1 MISKKIALQ
10 VLNESLKT
18 GAEYA
23 EIYQE
28 ETIKKSVVLSY
39 KRVENVSTGVSSGI
53 ALRLFKGERQVFGYT
68 SDVSLK
74 SLLKLADTLS
84 SSFDSERVIEVK
96 TLKEKKRR
104 KVLNRVERPFV
115 DEDVGSVIE
124 WLKKAEKAAYEYSE
138 KVINATCS
146 VSCSEKRV
154 LVYNSDEI
162 FTKDLRSN
170 IALGLSVT
178 AKNEN
183 GVFGYGNYGL
193 GGLGGFEK
201 VVATDIVEEIKKA
214 AQIAI
219 DKTTAKDSPSGNLQV
234 VIGNGFGGTLFHEA
248 CGHPLEASSVANHA
262 SRFEGKIGEK
272 IASDIVTAVDDGTL
286 DGEWGSL
293 NFDDEGEESTKN
305 VLIENGILKNYI
317 IDRFNGRKLNMPST
331 GSSRR
336 ESYKYIPTSRMT
348 NTYIAAGKSTFDE
361 IIGSVKYG
369 IYCKTFRGGQ
379 VQPSNNNFNFSS
391 DECYM
396 IRDGKICEMIK
407 PVVLVGYGYEVLN
420 KIDMVGNDLALAKGM
435 CGASSGQIPV
445 QVGQPTVRISNMI
458 VGGTSNEENI

>member
-146 VSCSEKRV
+146 VSC
-154 LVYNSDEI
+154 
-162 FTKDLRSN
+162 
-170 IALGLSVT
+170 
-178 AKNEN
+178 
-183 GVFGYGNYGL
+183 
-193 GGLGGFEK
+193 
-201 VVATDIVEEIKKA
+201 
-214 AQIAI
+214 
-219 DKTTAKDSPSGNLQV
+219 
-234 VIGNGFGGTLFHEA
+234 
-248 CGHPLEASSVANHA
+248 
-262 SRFEGKIGEK
+262 
-272 IASDIVTAVDDGTL
+272 
-286 DGEWGSL
+286 
-293 NFDDEGEESTKN
+293 
-305 VLIENGILKNYI
+305 
-317 IDRFNGRKLNMPST
+317 
-331 GSSRR
+331 
-336 ESYKYIPTSRMT
+336 
-348 NTYIAAGKSTFDE
+348 
-361 IIGSVKYG
+361 
-369 IYCKTFRGGQ
+369 
-379 VQPSNNNFNFSS
+379 
-391 DECYM
+391 
-396 IRDGKICEMIK
+396 
-407 PVVLVGYGYEVLN
+407 
-420 KIDMVGNDLALAKGM
+420 
-435 CGASSGQIPV
+435 
-445 QVGQPTVRISNMI
+445 
-458 VGGTSNEENI
+458 